1 MIFLTGIEKI
11 IEKIRQ
17 ESLEKCNAIIAEAK
31 ENGNELV
38 AASKAKA
45 EKDAEKIIN
54 DGKKEAA
61 RKEAAAKAAAET
73 ITKTRYLEVK
83 NAIVNDIIAAAYE
96 KIEKMEDEQYFSL
109 LLSLCEKNVESGEGV
124 MYLSKRDLER
134 APEDFEES
142 VNSLVYEKGAVRLS
156 KKPKDIENGFVLV
169 YGDMEV
175 NCTLRAIFDEKHDLL
190 RDALC
195 KELFLS

>member
-1 MIFLTGIEKI
+1 MTGIEKI
-11 IEKIRQ
+11 VEKIRQ

-31 ENGNELV
+31 DNGNEIVL
-38 AASKAKA
+38 ASKMKAAKEA
-45 EKDAEKIIN
+45 EIIIEN
-54 DGKKEAA
+54 GKKEAA
-61 RKEAAAKAAAET
+61 RKEASAKSAAET
-73 ITKTRYLEVK
+73 ISKTRYLEVK

-96 KIEKMEDEQYFSL
+96 RIENLEPAQYFEL
-109 LLSLCEKNVESGEGV
+109 LLALCAKNVESGEGV

-134 APEDFEES
+134 VPENFEES

-156 KKPKDIENGFVLV
+156 KKPMEIENGFVLV

-195 KELFLS
+195 KELFTD

>member
-1 MIFLTGIEKI
+1 MTGIEKI
-11 IEKIRQ
+11 VEKIRQ

-31 ENGNELV
+31 DNGNEIVL
-38 AASKAKA
+38 ASKMKAAKEA
-45 EKDAEKIIN
+45 EIIIEN
-54 DGKKEAA
+54 GKKEAA
-61 RKEAAAKAAAET
+61 RKEASAKSAAET
-73 ITKTRYLEVK
+73 ISKTRYLEVK

-96 KIEKMEDEQYFSL
+96 RIENLEPAQYFEL
-109 LLSLCEKNVESGEGV
+109 LLALCEKNVESGEGV

-134 APEDFEES
+134 VPENFEES

-156 KKPKDIENGFVLV
+156 KKPMEIENGFVLV

-195 KELFLS
+195 KELFTD

>member
-1 MIFLTGIEKI
+1 MTGIEKI

-31 ENGNELV
+31 ENGNELI
-38 AASKAKA
+38 ADSKAKA

-83 NAIVNDIIAAAYE
+83 NAIVNDIIAAARS
-96 KIEKMEDEQYFSL
+96 IVTL
-109 LLSLCEKNVESGEGV
+109 L
-124 MYLSKRDLER
+124 
-134 APEDFEES
+134 
-142 VNSLVYEKGAVRLS
+142 
-156 KKPKDIENGFVLV
+156 
-169 YGDMEV
+169 
-175 NCTLRAIFDEKHDLL
+175 
-190 RDALC
+190 
-195 KELFLS
+195 

>member
-17 ESLEKCNAIIAEAK
+17 ESLEKCNSIIAEAK
-31 ENGNELV
+31 QNGSEIV
-38 AASKAKA
+38 IEAKAKA
-45 EKDAEKIIN
+45 AMDAETIIEK
-54 DGKKEAA
+54 GKAEAA
-61 RKEAAAKAAAET
+61 RKEEAAKSAAQT
-73 ITKTRYLEVK
+73 VTKTRYLEVK

-96 KIEKMEDEQYFSL
+96 KIEQMEPAEYFAL

-134 APEDFEES
+134 VPEDFEES

-156 KKPKDIENGFVLV
+156 KKPREIENGFVLE

-190 RDALC
+190 RDVLC
-195 KELFLS
+195 KELFSD

>member
-1 MIFLTGIEKI
+1 MTGIEKI

-124 MYLSKRDLER
+124 MYLSKR

>member
-1 MIFLTGIEKI
+1 
-11 IEKIRQ
+11 
-17 ESLEKCNAIIAEAK
+17 
-31 ENGNELV
+31 
-38 AASKAKA
+38 
-45 EKDAEKIIN
+45 
-54 DGKKEAA
+54 
-61 RKEAAAKAAAET
+61 
-73 ITKTRYLEVK
+73 
-83 NAIVNDIIAAAYE
+83 
-96 KIEKMEDEQYFSL
+96 
-109 LLSLCEKNVESGEGV
+109 

-142 VNSLVYEKGAVRLS
+142 INSLVYEKGAVRLS
-156 KKPKDIENGFVLV
+156 KKPRDIENGFVLV

>member
-1 MIFLTGIEKI
+1 MTGIEKI
-11 IEKIRQ
+11 VEKIRQ

-31 ENGNELV
+31 DNGNEIVL
-38 AASKAKA
+38 ASKMKAAKEA
-45 EKDAEKIIN
+45 EIIIEN
-54 DGKKEAA
+54 GKKEAA
-61 RKEAAAKAAAET
+61 RKEASAKSAAET
-73 ITKTRYLEVK
+73 ISKTRYLEVK

-96 KIEKMEDEQYFSL
+96 RIESLEPAQYFEL
-109 LLSLCEKNVESGEGV
+109 LLALCEKNVESGEGV

-134 APEDFEES
+134 VPEDFEES

-156 KKPKDIENGFVLV
+156 KKPMEIENGFVLV

-195 KELFLS
+195 KELFSD